1 LDGGRGL
8 NLARKE
14 EEQEEEMLLFSH
26 LLCPYASSYVGAVF
40 LPFFWLLLVAANR
53 KKECHR

>member
-1 LDGGRGL
+1 MKKAGGVAQSVYFRTSKSNGLDGGRGL

-26 LLCPYASSYVGAVF
+26 FVCP
-40 LPFFWLLLVAANR
+40 
-53 KKECHR
+53 